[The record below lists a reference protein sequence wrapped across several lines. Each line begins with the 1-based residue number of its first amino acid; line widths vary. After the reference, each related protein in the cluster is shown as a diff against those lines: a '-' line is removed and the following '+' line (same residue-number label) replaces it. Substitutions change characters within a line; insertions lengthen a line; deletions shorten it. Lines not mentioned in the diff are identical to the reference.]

1 MDSEEAAVDT
11 VQPADDPP
19 VTVIVTKTDETTESE
34 NVPDQQQSSAPQ
46 ADQPDQEKEEPTGD
60 SDEQSGSKTPQEVA
74 STEEEPGSQASRTVP
89 DSPPEQG
96 TSLYPARVSN
106 FECS

>member
-46 ADQPDQEKEEPTGD
+46 ADQPDQEKEEPIGD
-60 SDEQSGSKTPQEVA
+60 TDEQSAPQEVA
-74 STEEEPGSQASRTVP
+74 STEKEPGSQAASTSRTVP

-96 TSLYPARVSN
+96 TS
-106 FECS
+106 